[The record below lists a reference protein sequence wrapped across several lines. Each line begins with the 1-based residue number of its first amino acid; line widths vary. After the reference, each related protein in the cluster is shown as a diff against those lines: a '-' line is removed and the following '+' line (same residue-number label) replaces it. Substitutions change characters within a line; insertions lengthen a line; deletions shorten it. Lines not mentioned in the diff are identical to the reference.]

1 MALISLR
8 FLKPRKRARRK
19 PQGGPGQA
27 PRSICV
33 GPSHWKTPFLAFRSP
48 GKPQG
53 RGYLGFYATPRK
65 FQRGG
70 ASTLLP
76 PVTWYGRG
84 RRFSPCCII
93 KSQPQTGTF
102 RDKSYATTLG
112 GVICGAS
119 RTRKPTP
126 VSSFCRPQSAGAGDL
141 RRNCRGQK
149 AAALRGF

>member
-53 RGYLGFYATPRK
+53 RGVPGFLCDPSKIPARRRLHLATSGNVVWTREKIFP
-65 FQRGG
+65 
-70 ASTLLP
+70 LLYNQKP
-76 PVTWYGRG
+76 ATNGH
-84 RRFSPCCII
+84 FSE
-93 KSQPQTGTF
+93 
-102 RDKSYATTLG
+102 
-112 GVICGAS
+112 
-119 RTRKPTP
+119 
-126 VSSFCRPQSAGAGDL
+126 
-141 RRNCRGQK
+141 
-149 AAALRGF
+149 